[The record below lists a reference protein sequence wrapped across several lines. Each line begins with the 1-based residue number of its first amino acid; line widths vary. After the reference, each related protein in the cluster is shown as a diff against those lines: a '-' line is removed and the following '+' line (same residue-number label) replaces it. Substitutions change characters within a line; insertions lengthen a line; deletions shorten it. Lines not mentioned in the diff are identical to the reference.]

1 MNDTDAATVITNA
14 LQAALRD
21 TSFGDVVTSGGIG
34 AYVAEHLRNAGLL
47 TDGIDWESDAEQ
59 LHTALQASP
68 GGRPGGA
75 TARWWQDTGFPASI
89 AHQTLREQ
97 ASA

>member
-34 AYVAEHLRNAGLL
+34 AYVAAHLRSAGLL

-59 LHTALQASP
+59 LHAALQASP
-68 GGRPGGA
+68 VGRHGTDAG
-75 TARWWQDTGFPASI
+75 TWWRDTGSPACI
-89 AHQTLREQ
+89 NHQVLREQ